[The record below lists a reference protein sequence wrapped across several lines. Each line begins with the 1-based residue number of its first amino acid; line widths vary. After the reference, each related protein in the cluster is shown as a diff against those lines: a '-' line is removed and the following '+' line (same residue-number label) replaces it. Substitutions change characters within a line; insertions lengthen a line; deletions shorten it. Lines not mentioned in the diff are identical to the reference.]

1 MNYRLV
7 AKYMGYILLVEG
19 LFMLPALFI
28 SIFLGESAAVSAFLI
43 TTAVTLSCGAAL
55 SCIRTRDFI
64 SMGEGF
70 VICALGWGVMSLF
83 GALPFYLSGEIPRF
97 IDCWFETVSGFTTT
111 GSSILTNV
119 EALSKGLLYWRS
131 FTHWIGGMGVLVF
144 LLAVIPLTKGN
155 GEPFNLMKAESPGP
169 AVGKIV
175 PKISETAKITYLIY
189 IALTVLMALIL
200 LLEGLPVFDAVLN
213 SFATAGTGGFAIWN
227 NSIAHYTSQV
237 VQMTIAVFMALFGVN
252 FSIYYFL
259 ITKRFAD
266 ALANEE
272 FRWYWI
278 IMAGATLLIGL
289 NILPLYPG
297 DAPQALRDSFFTVS
311 SVMTTT
317 GFCTADF
324 EKWPEF
330 SRSLLL
336 IIMCIGASA
345 GSTGGGVKVSRV
357 ILLAKHLGQQMRQLL
372 HPRLVNPVR
381 MDGRR
386 VEDSVMFG
394 TTAYLTVYVA
404 IAAGSALLVSLD
416 GKGIV
421 TTLSAVL
428 CTFNNIGPGLDM
440 VGPTGNFSAFSDLSK
455 FVLSVDMLLGRLEIF
470 PILFMLSPSVWRA
483 RRVRRIRRT

>member
-1 MNYRLV
+1 MNYPLIV
-7 AKYMGYILLVEG
+7 KYMGYILLVEG

-28 SIFLGESAAVSAFLI
+28 SLFCGDDGAVSGFLI
-43 TTAVTLSCGAAL
+43 TAAASLCCG
-55 SCIRTRDFI
+55 STMTHIRTHESI

-70 VICALGWGVMSLF
+70 VICALGWIVMSLF
-83 GALPFYLSGEIPRF
+83 GAFPFYLSREIPRF

-119 EALSKGLLYWRS
+119 EGLSKGLLYWRS
-131 FTHWIGGMGVLVF
+131 FTHWIGGMGVLMF

-175 PKISETAKITYLIY
+175 PKIRETAKITYMIY
-189 IALTVLMALIL
+189 IALTGIMIVVL

-227 NSIAHYTSQV
+227 SSIAHYPSQV

-252 FSIYYFL
+252 FSVYYLL
-259 ITKRFAD
+259 ITRHFRD
-266 ALANEE
+266 AFANEE

-278 IMAGATLLIGL
+278 IMLGASALIGL

-297 DAPQALRDSFFTVS
+297 DWTQAFRDSFFTVS

-324 EKWPEF
+324 DKWPEF
-330 SRSLLL
+330 SRGLLL
-336 IIMCIGASA
+336 IIMCVGASA
-345 GSTGGGVKVSRV
+345 GSTGGGIKVSRV

-381 MDGRR
+381 MDGRQ
-386 VEDSVMFG
+386 VENSVMFG
-394 TTAYLTVYVA
+394 TTAYLTVYIA
-404 IAAGSALLVSLD
+404 IALASMLIVSLN

-421 TTLSAVL
+421 TTVSAVI

-470 PILFMLSPSVWRA
+470 PILFMLSPSVWRTK
-483 RRVRRIRRT
+483 RVRRVKRM